1 MAKFPI
7 GCYVDASLMSIV
19 CYCDTPRCNGLSVS
33 ALASEYSSS
42 SLKLVLKQR
51 HRIGATS
58 GVERVELKLAK
69 KIYVGMIFRSAHV
82 ET

>member
-42 SLKLVLKQR
+42 FLKWC
-51 HRIGATS
+51 
-58 GVERVELKLAK
+58 
-69 KIYVGMIFRSAHV
+69 
-82 ET
+82 